1 MHVMSLIVNR
11 QGQIIHKIHPP
22 TTALDSK
29 RTLGKHCNIMAV
41 FWKMVFTLTL
51 SIRLG
56 KVSNPVGVS
65 PFFDALVPQGRPVRS
80 D

>member
-11 QGQIIHKIHPP
+11 QGRIIHQIHPP

-29 RTLGKHCNIMAV
+29 KTLGKHCNIMAV
-41 FWKMVFTLTL
+41 FWEMIFTLTL
-51 SIRLG
+51 YIRLG

>member
-11 QGQIIHKIHPP
+11 QGQIIHKIQPP